1 MTISIELVKELRLK
15 TSAGMMDCK
24 KALTE
29 CSGDINS
36 AIDWLRKKGLASASK
51 KSGRISAEGLIGVFT
66 DENKGAIIEVNSETD
81 FVARNPEFQ
90 EFVYNLSKVSISLNG
105 DVKLLEKNLYP
116 NSDKNIDEVLKEK
129 IAKIGENLIIRR
141 SNYLEVNKGIIAS
154 YIHNPQTKDLG
165 KIGVLIAIESSAS
178 SDKLL
183 NFGKKIAMHVAAASP
198 ASVNIDD
205 LSKDLVDRERKVLV
219 DQAIASGKPEE
230 IAKKMVEGR
239 LRKFYSEVVLMEQ
252 IFVVDGETKVSDII
266 SKYSK
271 ELNEEIKIKSFIRYN
286 IGEGIDKE
294 NKNFA
299 DEVAEQLKS

>member
-1 MTISIELVKELRLK
+1 MTMSIELVKELRLK

-252 IFVVDGETKVSDII
+252 IYVVDGETRVSDII

>member
-1 MTISIELVKELRLK
+1 MSISIELVKELRLK

-36 AIDWLRKKGLASASK
+36 AVDWLRKKGLATASK

-66 DENKGAIIEVNSETD
+66 DGNKGSIIEVNSETD
-81 FVARNPEFQ
+81 FVARNTEFQ
-90 EFVYNLSKVSISLNG
+90 EFVYNLAKVSLSLNV
-105 DVKLLEKNLYP
+105 DIKLLPSKPYP
-116 NSDKNIDEVLKEK
+116 NSEKNIDEVLKEK

-141 SNYLEVNKGIIAS
+141 SNFLEVSNGIIAS
-154 YIHNPQTKDLG
+154 YIHNSQTKNLG

-178 SDKLL
+178 QEKLIPI
-183 NFGKKIAMHVAAASP
+183 GKKIAMHVAAASP
-198 ASVNIDD
+198 ASVNISN
-205 LSKDLVDRERKVLV
+205 LSQDLVERERKVLI
-219 DQAIASGKPEE
+219 DQAISSGKPEE
-230 IAKKMVEGR
+230 IAKNMVEGR

-271 ELNEEIKIKSFIRYN
+271 ELNSEIKIKSFVRYS
-286 IGEGIDKE
+286 IGEGVDKE